1 MGGIKVLKATSSSGF
16 LYMDVLVSLFVMSVF
31 CSLLGMLMMHSIQEY
46 SHIMEEDRT
55 LQAMTLYMEEGKAA
69 WVNNSSIEES
79 PPPVGTYTFQRT
91 IEEGSNGLHILS
103 VVAYRHEKEV
113 HRFTTYLLGK

>member
-46 SHIMEEDRT
+46 SHIMEEDQT

-69 WVNNSSIEES
+69 WVNNSSIEERI
-79 PPPVGTYTFQRT
+79 PF
-91 IEEGSNGLHILS
+91 
-103 VVAYRHEKEV
+103 KEQ
-113 HRFTTYLLGK
+113 

>member
-1 MGGIKVLKATSSSGF
+1 MGGIKILKATFRSGF

-31 CSLLGMLMMHSIQEY
+31 CSVLGMLMMNSIQEY

-69 WVNNSSIEES
+69 WVNNSAIEEN
-79 PPPVGTYTFQRT
+79 PPSVGMYTFQRT
-91 IEEGSNGLHILS
+91 IEKGNNGLYILS
-103 VVAYRHEKEV
+103 VVAYRHEKEA
-113 HRFTTYLLGK
+113 HRFTTYLLEK